1 MDPVE
6 MHRVLDI
13 RVFQNCSD
21 VCSGCLVA
29 IEDMAKLRCI
39 NKLGIK
45 REIFLLSQLRKEI
58 QTFLGLFRDLLVGA
72 LPRHDP
78 ETRSA
83 KIGVELHTLRFLRGS
98 ILLCQEVEQF
108 TYVSRRPCFRDP
120 EVGVDFRQACGQ
132 SQERRIRTRCVPQ
145 ELIQKKSCQYG
156 RRWTLLGQLFRA
168 KSEEPVESPEQ
179 ENLSSVIRVSCRNV
193 PGIPVR
199 QSTLAQQADR
209 NARTAN
215 SDCTDR
221 SSPL

>member
-21 VCSGCLVA
+21 VCSGCLVV

-98 ILLCQEVEQF
+98 ILLSQEVEQ
-108 TYVSRRPCFRDP
+108 SLMFRDVHAFVTP
-120 EVGVDFRQACGQ
+120 RSASTSARHAGKARSVAFGPAASR
-132 SQERRIRTRCVPQ
+132 
-145 ELIQKKSCQYG
+145 KSSYKRNLANTEDAG
-156 RRWTLLGQLFRA
+156 RY
-168 KSEEPVESPEQ
+168 
-179 ENLSSVIRVSCRNV
+179 
-193 PGIPVR
+193 
-199 QSTLAQQADR
+199 
-209 NARTAN
+209 
-215 SDCTDR
+215 
-221 SSPL
+221 